1 MDAIGILRFLPFFS
15 DEELDA
21 LHSDDGDHGA
31 AGDHVAVLAAG
42 GPCFAVDV
50 DGAGGV
56 FVVDGFGD
64 LGRVVQ
70 HAVGVGGNDG
80 LIQHFVRQR
89 ARCDQRRDGDRQKDD
104 DLQPEHRAELQ
115 REQRGDRACHEPDG
129 DQPCRRRLGD
139 AEDDDGSDPYEC
151 HVASRTSFHAV
162 GKRHQREQNDK
173 DQRAADELVIGGK
186 IAEKVNKGTLERLAG
201 DGLLDLGLFR
211 LDGRKLV
218 SEEHVERRVV
228 AVADVED
235 LFDLRVAAAG
245 ITYTSAERSP
255 VVLPEMAELL
265 PPLSA
270 EQSAALEEDLLR
282 NGCYSPIIV
291 NEDMVIVDGHNRQA
305 LCEKH
310 GLPYTM
316 AVFSFED
323 LLEAKQW
330 ALDTQK
336 GRRNLEKWELGKIA
350 LKLKPEIEAKAK
362 ANMAAGGQNFRP
374 SEAEEGLAT
383 LPNLPSVE
391 KAVDTRKELA
401 EAVGLG
407 ERTMGK
413 VMQIDENAPE
423 VIKEALDKKELS
435 INKGYDLTRQLQ
447 DIPEEQREQAA
458 AEALE
463 YEKAKKELKKQDAE
477 IDRKGKIAALFC
489 KAYEKAIL
497 LTPSEENVRCWT
509 DGTRMTPEEMRDTVK
524 ESREIAQVF
533 AAIADI
539 IEQKILPADWR
550 CVDAGNEENGA
561 QPDGNPA

>member
-1 MDAIGILRFLPFFS
+1 MK
-15 DEELDA
+15 
-21 LHSDDGDHGA
+21 
-31 AGDHVAVLAAG
+31 
-42 GPCFAVDV
+42 
-50 DGAGGV
+50 
-56 FVVDGFGD
+56 
-64 LGRVVQ
+64 
-70 HAVGVGGNDG
+70 N
-80 LIQHFVRQR
+80 
-89 ARCDQRRDGDRQKDD
+89 
-104 DLQPEHRAELQ
+104 
-115 REQRGDRACHEPDG
+115 
-129 DQPCRRRLGD
+129 
-139 AEDDDGSDPYEC
+139 
-151 HVASRTSFHAV
+151 T
-162 GKRHQREQNDK
+162 
-173 DQRAADELVIGGK
+173 
-186 IAEKVNKGTLERLAG
+186 
-201 DGLLDLGLFR
+201 
-211 LDGRKLV
+211 
-218 SEEHVERRVV
+218 
-228 AVADVED
+228 
-235 LFDLRVAAAG
+235 G

-255 VVLPEMAELL
+255 VILPEMAELL

-282 NGCYSPIIV
+282 NGCYAPIIV
-291 NEDMVIVDGHNRQA
+291 NEDMVIVDGHNRQS

-336 GRRNLEKWELGKIA
+336 NRQKSGKVG
-350 LKLKPEIEAKAK
+350 
-362 ANMAAGGQNFRP
+362 AGQDRA
-374 SEAEEGLAT
+374 EAEAGDRGKSQGKPKGHAQDLSAT
-383 LPNLPSVE
+383 LPESSDT
-391 KAVDTRKELA
+391 VDTRKELA

-447 DIPEEQREQAA
+447 DLPEEQREQAA

-489 KAYEKAIL
+489 KAYEKAVL

-509 DGTRMTPEEMRDTVK
+509 DGTRMTPEEMQDTVK
-524 ESREIAQVF
+524 ESRELAEVF
-533 AAIADI
+533 RTIADI

-550 CVDAGNEENGA
+550 CADAESEGNDA

>member
-1 MDAIGILRFLPFFS
+1 MK
-15 DEELDA
+15 
-21 LHSDDGDHGA
+21 
-31 AGDHVAVLAAG
+31 
-42 GPCFAVDV
+42 
-50 DGAGGV
+50 
-56 FVVDGFGD
+56 
-64 LGRVVQ
+64 
-70 HAVGVGGNDG
+70 N
-80 LIQHFVRQR
+80 
-89 ARCDQRRDGDRQKDD
+89 
-104 DLQPEHRAELQ
+104 
-115 REQRGDRACHEPDG
+115 
-129 DQPCRRRLGD
+129 
-139 AEDDDGSDPYEC
+139 
-151 HVASRTSFHAV
+151 T
-162 GKRHQREQNDK
+162 
-173 DQRAADELVIGGK
+173 
-186 IAEKVNKGTLERLAG
+186 
-201 DGLLDLGLFR
+201 
-211 LDGRKLV
+211 
-218 SEEHVERRVV
+218 
-228 AVADVED
+228 
-235 LFDLRVAAAG
+235 G
-245 ITYTSAERSP
+245 ITYTGAERSP
-255 VVLPEMAELL
+255 VILPEMAELL

-291 NEDMVIVDGHNRQA
+291 NEDMVIVDGHNRQS

-350 LKLKPEIEAKAK
+350 LKLKPEIEAKAR
-362 ANMAAGGQNFRP
+362 ANQGTRTDL
-374 SEAEEGLAT
+374 SAT
-383 LPNLPSVE
+383 LPESSDT
-391 KAVDTRKELA
+391 VDTRKELA

-447 DIPEEQREQAA
+447 DLPEEQREQAA

-489 KAYEKAIL
+489 KAYEKAVL
-497 LTPSEENVRCWT
+497 LTPSEENIRCWT

-524 ESREIAQVF
+524 ESRELAEVF
-533 AAIADI
+533 RTIADI

-550 CVDAGNEENGA
+550 CADAESEENDA